1 MEQNEEEV
9 FDPYD
14 MSLYSKPKSQQDSDL
29 NNDQEN
35 NLSKTEKKVF
45 NPYDPNEGE
54 EDQKNINDEKS
65 ELKPK
70 KKSKRKKTDE
80 NLSENIDLTKSAY
93 DENNQ
98 KEITNEE
105 RETNN
110 EEDEIDPPLL
120 EELGIN
126 PQNIKNKIIGVITL
140 KRIDKKF
147 LEDSDMA
154 GPLLIFL
161 LFAFNSLLQYKIN
174 FGYIYGISV
183 FGSILVF
190 LLLNLMSKN
199 DGILLYNTIS
209 VLGYCLIPIVLLSFI
224 AVFLDMKN
232 ILELSGFMDN
242 PIDKP
247 YEVAVYKTS
256 KTELKKLTI
265 FGTTEEDVID
275 KLNKYMDDNYIY
287 DLSKEEEIFYEITK
301 TSENFILDD
310 EENFEE
316 NKDEINE
323 NFCENN
329 DCMSCKYYC
338 HIAIFYNQVQSPEAA
353 ITYKAVNDCSSF
365 VLSLSKLPQS
375 IIGFYNKH

>member
-1 MEQNEEEV
+1 MDDGEEV

-14 MSLYSKPKSQQDSDL
+14 MSSYTNPKSQQNQDL
-29 NNDQEN
+29 NNDPEK
-35 NLSKTEKKVF
+35 NLSQKVF
-45 NPYDPNEGE
+45 NPYNNNQNENENE
-54 EDQKNINDEKS
+54 EENLQNMTDEKS

-93 DENNQ
+93 DENSKGEN
-98 KEITNEE
+98 NSEE
-105 RETNN
+105 KDNN
-110 EEDEIDPPLL
+110 KDEEDEIEPPLL

-161 LFAFNSLLQYKIN
+161 LFAFSSVLQYKIN

-183 FGSILVF
+183 FGSILLF

-209 VLGYCLIPIVLLSFI
+209 VLGYCVIPIVLLSFI

-232 ILELSGFMDN
+232 ILGGIIAFLAIVLS
-242 PIDKP
+242 
-247 YEVAVYKTS
+247 S
-256 KTELKKLTI
+256 
-265 FGTTEEDVID
+265 
-275 KLNKYMDDNYIY
+275 LNASRFFEIGLDMYSQRWI
-287 DLSKEEEIFYEITK
+287 IFYPVA
-301 TSENFILDD
+301 L
-310 EENFEE
+310 
-316 NKDEINE
+316 
-323 NFCENN
+323 
-329 DCMSCKYYC
+329 
-338 HIAIFYNQVQSPEAA
+338 FY
-353 ITYKAVNDCSSF
+353 TCF
-365 VLSLSKLPQS
+365 VLVT
-375 IIGFYNKH
+375 IY

>member
-1 MEQNEEEV
+1 MEEEEV

-14 MSLYSKPKSQQDSDL
+14 MSQYGGKSKPQQDSGPID
-29 NNDQEN
+29 DQEN
-35 NLSKTEKKVF
+35 NLSPKVKTVF
-45 NPYDPNEGE
+45 NPYNNNNEIE
-54 EDQKNINDEKS
+54 EENHQNINDEKT

-93 DENNQ
+93 DENTQ
-98 KEITNEE
+98 KEPDEQNN
-105 RETNN
+105 TNN
-110 EEDEIDPPLL
+110 EEEEVEPPLL

-161 LFAFNSLLQYKIN
+161 LFAFSSVLQYKIN

-183 FGSILVF
+183 FGSILMF

-224 AVFLDMKN
+224 AVFMDMKN
-232 ILELSGFMDN
+232 ILGGF
-242 PIDKP
+242 IAFISI
-247 YEVAVYKTS
+247 VLAS
-256 KTELKKLTI
+256 
-265 FGTTEEDVID
+265 
-275 KLNKYMDDNYIY
+275 LNASRFFEIGLDMYSQRW
-287 DLSKEEEIFYEITK
+287 LIFYPVA
-301 TSENFILDD
+301 L
-310 EENFEE
+310 
-316 NKDEINE
+316 
-323 NFCENN
+323 
-329 DCMSCKYYC
+329 
-338 HIAIFYNQVQSPEAA
+338 FY
-353 ITYKAVNDCSSF
+353 TCF
-365 VLSLSKLPQS
+365 VLVT
-375 IIGFYNKH
+375 IY

>member
-1 MEQNEEEV
+1 MDDGEEV

-14 MSLYSKPKSQQDSDL
+14 MSSYTNPKSQQNQDL
-29 NNDQEN
+29 NNDPEK
-35 NLSKTEKKVF
+35 NLSQKVF
-45 NPYDPNEGE
+45 NPYNNNQNENENE
-54 EDQKNINDEKS
+54 EENLQNMTDEKS

-93 DENNQ
+93 DENSKGENNSEEKVNN
-98 KEITNEE
+98 KE
-105 RETNN
+105 
-110 EEDEIDPPLL
+110 EEDEIEPPLL

-161 LFAFNSLLQYKIN
+161 LFAFSSVLQYKIN

-199 DGILLYNTIS
+199 NGILLYNTIS

-224 AVFLDMKN
+224 AVFMDMKN
-232 ILELSGFMDN
+232 ILGGIIAFLAIVLS
-242 PIDKP
+242 
-247 YEVAVYKTS
+247 S
-256 KTELKKLTI
+256 
-265 FGTTEEDVID
+265 
-275 KLNKYMDDNYIY
+275 LNASRFFEIGLDMYSQRWI
-287 DLSKEEEIFYEITK
+287 IFYPVA
-301 TSENFILDD
+301 L
-310 EENFEE
+310 
-316 NKDEINE
+316 
-323 NFCENN
+323 
-329 DCMSCKYYC
+329 
-338 HIAIFYNQVQSPEAA
+338 FY
-353 ITYKAVNDCSSF
+353 TCF
-365 VLSLSKLPQS
+365 VLVT
-375 IIGFYNKH
+375 IY

>member
-35 NLSKTEKKVF
+35 NLSKNEKKVF

-126 PQNIKNKIIGVITL
+126 PQSIKNKIIGVITL

-161 LFAFNSLLQYKIN
+161 LFAFSSVLQYKIN

-224 AVFLDMKN
+224 AVFMDMKN
-232 ILELSGFMDN
+232 ILG
-242 PIDKP
+242 
-247 YEVAVYKTS
+247 
-256 KTELKKLTI
+256 
-265 FGTTEEDVID
+265 GVIAALAIIISS
-275 KLNKYMDDNYIY
+275 LNASRFFEIGLEMHSQRW
-287 DLSKEEEIFYEITK
+287 LIFYPVA
-301 TSENFILDD
+301 L
-310 EENFEE
+310 
-316 NKDEINE
+316 
-323 NFCENN
+323 
-329 DCMSCKYYC
+329 
-338 HIAIFYNQVQSPEAA
+338 FY
-353 ITYKAVNDCSSF
+353 TCF
-365 VLSLSKLPQS
+365 VLVT
-375 IIGFYNKH
+375 IY

>member
-1 MEQNEEEV
+1 MDDGEEV

-14 MSLYSKPKSQQDSDL
+14 MSSYTNPKSQQNQDL
-29 NNDQEN
+29 NNDPEK
-35 NLSKTEKKVF
+35 NLSQKIF
-45 NPYDPNEGE
+45 NPYNSNQNENENE
-54 EDQKNINDEKS
+54 EENLQNMTDEKS

-93 DENNQ
+93 DENSKGEN
-98 KEITNEE
+98 NSEE
-105 RETNN
+105 KDNN
-110 EEDEIDPPLL
+110 KDEEDEIEPPLL

-161 LFAFNSLLQYKIN
+161 LFAFSSVLQYKIN

-199 DGILLYNTIS
+199 NGILLYNTIS

-224 AVFLDMKN
+224 AVFMDMKN
-232 ILELSGFMDN
+232 ILGGIIAFLAIVLS
-242 PIDKP
+242 
-247 YEVAVYKTS
+247 S
-256 KTELKKLTI
+256 
-265 FGTTEEDVID
+265 
-275 KLNKYMDDNYIY
+275 LNASRFFEIGLDMYSQRWI
-287 DLSKEEEIFYEITK
+287 IFYPVA
-301 TSENFILDD
+301 L
-310 EENFEE
+310 
-316 NKDEINE
+316 
-323 NFCENN
+323 
-329 DCMSCKYYC
+329 
-338 HIAIFYNQVQSPEAA
+338 FY
-353 ITYKAVNDCSSF
+353 TCF
-365 VLSLSKLPQS
+365 VLVT
-375 IIGFYNKH
+375 IY

>member
-1 MEQNEEEV
+1 MEQEEEV

-14 MSLYSKPKSQQDSDL
+14 MSLYSKPKSQQDSEL
-29 NNDQEN
+29 NTDQEN
-35 NLSKTEKKVF
+35 NLSKKEKKVF

-54 EDQKNINDEKS
+54 EEQKNINDEKA

-93 DENNQ
+93 DENTQ
-98 KEITNEE
+98 REITNEE
-105 RETNN
+105 REINN
-110 EEDEIDPPLL
+110 EEEEIEPPLL

-126 PQNIKNKIIGVITL
+126 PQSIKNKIIGVITL

-161 LFAFNSLLQYKIN
+161 LFAFSSVLQYKIN

-224 AVFLDMKN
+224 AVFMDMKN
-232 ILELSGFMDN
+232 ILG
-242 PIDKP
+242 
-247 YEVAVYKTS
+247 
-256 KTELKKLTI
+256 
-265 FGTTEEDVID
+265 GVIAALAIIISS
-275 KLNKYMDDNYIY
+275 LNASRFFEIGLDMHSQRW
-287 DLSKEEEIFYEITK
+287 LIFYPVA
-301 TSENFILDD
+301 L
-310 EENFEE
+310 
-316 NKDEINE
+316 
-323 NFCENN
+323 
-329 DCMSCKYYC
+329 
-338 HIAIFYNQVQSPEAA
+338 FY
-353 ITYKAVNDCSSF
+353 TCF
-365 VLSLSKLPQS
+365 VLVT
-375 IIGFYNKH
+375 IY

>member
-1 MEQNEEEV
+1 MDDEV

-14 MSLYSKPKSQQDSDL
+14 MSAYGKPKSQQDIEKSD
-29 NNDQEN
+29 DP
-35 NLSKTEKKVF
+35 EKNISQKVF
-45 NPYDPNEGE
+45 DPYNNKNENE
-54 EDQKNINDEKS
+54 EENLQNMTDEKS

-93 DENNQ
+93 DENSKGEN
-98 KEITNEE
+98 NSEE
-105 RETNN
+105 KDNN
-110 EEDEIDPPLL
+110 KDEEDEIEPPLL

-161 LFAFNSLLQYKIN
+161 LFAFSSVLQYKIN

-199 DGILLYNTIS
+199 NGILLYNTIS

-224 AVFLDMKN
+224 AVFMDMKN
-232 ILELSGFMDN
+232 ILGGIIAFLAIVLS
-242 PIDKP
+242 
-247 YEVAVYKTS
+247 S
-256 KTELKKLTI
+256 
-265 FGTTEEDVID
+265 
-275 KLNKYMDDNYIY
+275 LNASRFFEIGLDMYSQRWI
-287 DLSKEEEIFYEITK
+287 IFYPVA
-301 TSENFILDD
+301 L
-310 EENFEE
+310 
-316 NKDEINE
+316 
-323 NFCENN
+323 
-329 DCMSCKYYC
+329 
-338 HIAIFYNQVQSPEAA
+338 FY
-353 ITYKAVNDCSSF
+353 TCF
-365 VLSLSKLPQS
+365 VLVT
-375 IIGFYNKH
+375 IY

>member
-1 MEQNEEEV
+1 MDDGEEV

-14 MSLYSKPKSQQDSDL
+14 MSSYTNPKSQQNQDL
-29 NNDQEN
+29 NNDPEK
-35 NLSKTEKKVF
+35 NLSQKVF
-45 NPYDPNEGE
+45 NPYNSNQNENENE
-54 EDQKNINDEKS
+54 EENLQNMTDEKS

-93 DENNQ
+93 DENSKGEN
-98 KEITNEE
+98 NSEE
-105 RETNN
+105 KDNN
-110 EEDEIDPPLL
+110 KDEEDEIEPPLL

-161 LFAFNSLLQYKIN
+161 LFAFSSVLQYKIN

-199 DGILLYNTIS
+199 NGILLYNTIS

-232 ILELSGFMDN
+232 ILGGIIAFLAIVLS
-242 PIDKP
+242 
-247 YEVAVYKTS
+247 S
-256 KTELKKLTI
+256 
-265 FGTTEEDVID
+265 
-275 KLNKYMDDNYIY
+275 LNASRFFEIGLDMYSQRWI
-287 DLSKEEEIFYEITK
+287 IFYPVA
-301 TSENFILDD
+301 L
-310 EENFEE
+310 
-316 NKDEINE
+316 
-323 NFCENN
+323 
-329 DCMSCKYYC
+329 
-338 HIAIFYNQVQSPEAA
+338 FY
-353 ITYKAVNDCSSF
+353 TCF
-365 VLSLSKLPQS
+365 VLVT
-375 IIGFYNKH
+375 IY

>member
-1 MEQNEEEV
+1 MDDGEEV

-14 MSLYSKPKSQQDSDL
+14 MSSYTNPKSQQNQDL
-29 NNDQEN
+29 NNDPEK
-35 NLSKTEKKVF
+35 NLSQKVF
-45 NPYDPNEGE
+45 NPYNNNQNENENE
-54 EDQKNINDEKS
+54 EENLQNMTDEKS

-93 DENNQ
+93 DENSKGENNSEEKDNN
-98 KEITNEE
+98 KE
-105 RETNN
+105 
-110 EEDEIDPPLL
+110 EEDEIEPPLL

-161 LFAFNSLLQYKIN
+161 LFAFSSVLQYKIN

-199 DGILLYNTIS
+199 NGILLYNTIS

-224 AVFLDMKN
+224 AVFMDMKN
-232 ILELSGFMDN
+232 ILGGIIAFLAIVLS
-242 PIDKP
+242 
-247 YEVAVYKTS
+247 S
-256 KTELKKLTI
+256 
-265 FGTTEEDVID
+265 
-275 KLNKYMDDNYIY
+275 LNASRFFEIGLDMYSQRWI
-287 DLSKEEEIFYEITK
+287 IFYPVA
-301 TSENFILDD
+301 L
-310 EENFEE
+310 
-316 NKDEINE
+316 
-323 NFCENN
+323 
-329 DCMSCKYYC
+329 
-338 HIAIFYNQVQSPEAA
+338 FY
-353 ITYKAVNDCSSF
+353 TCF
-365 VLSLSKLPQS
+365 VLVT
-375 IIGFYNKH
+375 IY

>member
-1 MEQNEEEV
+1 MKINEEEV
-9 FDPYD
+9 YDPYD
-14 MSLYSKPKSQQDSDL
+14 MSLYANPKSQQDTPMT
-29 NNDQEN
+29 NDNTEEN
-35 NLSKTEKKVF
+35 I
-45 NPYDPNEGE
+45 
-54 EDQKNINDEKS
+54 QNINDEKA

-93 DENNQ
+93 EQNSEKENNDE
-98 KEITNEE
+98 KEQPNED
-105 RETNN
+105 
-110 EEDEIDPPLL
+110 EEEIDPPLL

-161 LFAFNSLLQYKIN
+161 LFAFSSVLQYKIN

-224 AVFLDMKN
+224 AVFLNMKN
-232 ILELSGFMDN
+232 IVGGICAALAIILAS
-242 PIDKP
+242 
-247 YEVAVYKTS
+247 
-256 KTELKKLTI
+256 
-265 FGTTEEDVID
+265 
-275 KLNKYMDDNYIY
+275 LNASRFFEIGLDMHSQRWI
-287 DLSKEEEIFYEITK
+287 IFYPVA
-301 TSENFILDD
+301 L
-310 EENFEE
+310 
-316 NKDEINE
+316 
-323 NFCENN
+323 
-329 DCMSCKYYC
+329 
-338 HIAIFYNQVQSPEAA
+338 FY
-353 ITYKAVNDCSSF
+353 TCF
-365 VLSLSKLPQS
+365 VLVTV
-375 IIGFYNKH
+375 Y

>member
-1 MEQNEEEV
+1 MDDGEEV

-14 MSLYSKPKSQQDSDL
+14 MSSYTNPKSQQNQDL
-29 NNDQEN
+29 NNDPEK
-35 NLSKTEKKVF
+35 NLSQKVF
-45 NPYDPNEGE
+45 NPYNNNQNENENE
-54 EDQKNINDEKS
+54 EENLQNLTDEKS

-93 DENNQ
+93 DENSKGENNSEEKVNN
-98 KEITNEE
+98 KE
-105 RETNN
+105 
-110 EEDEIDPPLL
+110 EEDEIEPPLL

-161 LFAFNSLLQYKIN
+161 LFAFSSVLQYKIN

-199 DGILLYNTIS
+199 NGILLYNTIS

-224 AVFLDMKN
+224 AVFMDMKN
-232 ILELSGFMDN
+232 ILGGIIAFLAIVLS
-242 PIDKP
+242 
-247 YEVAVYKTS
+247 S
-256 KTELKKLTI
+256 
-265 FGTTEEDVID
+265 
-275 KLNKYMDDNYIY
+275 LNASRFFEIGLDMYSQRWI
-287 DLSKEEEIFYEITK
+287 IFYPVA
-301 TSENFILDD
+301 L
-310 EENFEE
+310 
-316 NKDEINE
+316 
-323 NFCENN
+323 
-329 DCMSCKYYC
+329 
-338 HIAIFYNQVQSPEAA
+338 FY
-353 ITYKAVNDCSSF
+353 TCF
-365 VLSLSKLPQS
+365 VLVT
-375 IIGFYNKH
+375 IY